1 MYIYINN
8 LIMYLY
14 FKHGLTWKHRG
25 NKIDYFDW
33 YLFGINK
40 PLNFCYMCISLA
52 LTKQN
57 KIHMGITY

>member
-1 MYIYINN
+1 
-8 LIMYLY
+8 MYLY